1 MEFGP
6 GMPLTRRRVLT
17 LMAGTGLALALDGR
31 ARAAHGKVLRIGH
44 PQHDPRWSPLRG
56 SGTAYRWNSLW
67 WASPLR
73 LDGDGTI
80 HPYVFSSWAADGN
93 WTLWKFKINPAAS
106 FSDGSRLTANEVRA
120 SWDLACRPDTE
131 NARIEQVLGGVV
143 GFEDMRAGTIDRLA
157 GVTVTSDID
166 IEVLLTRPDPIF
178 YMRLANHIAPIVPP
192 GAMDGERR
200 ERADWWLPA
209 PGLVVS
215 GPFRPVALDE
225 ARRVL
230 TLQRNDNFFG
240 PAPLIERIE
249 VHEVPDFDEAIAMLA
264 EGALDAHT
272 ELAVPGLD
280 GRLGRGF
287 VEGPI
292 IPKGQ
297 HFWFNVNRAPTDD
310 INVRKALVM
319 AVDRDGLMRATFPNG
334 PHQRA
339 SQILNAVPGV
349 VPNFADYPFDPAE
362 AQRAMAQS
370 RYGSGAILPDLVM
383 AGISNPAVEAAARF
397 ITAQWRQHLGIE
409 RVTMLADVD
418 RLSPEQRQVQIFRDD
433 VGTRVPDA
441 VLYLM
446 ASIASDSTNARIKMG
461 GYLNPA
467 VDAALADGAGLA
479 PVNPGRDFQARRAMA
494 LFREDWAY
502 LPWYYEAMSRM
513 AMPWVTGFD
522 KNADWQVVKPWEID
536 IVR

>member
-1 MEFGP
+1 MEFGKSKP
-6 GMPLTRRRVLT
+6 MTRRHALA
-17 LMAGTGLALALDGR
+17 LMAGTGLALGLNRR
-31 ARAAHGKVLRIGH
+31 AGATEGKVLRIGH

-56 SGTAYRWNSLW
+56 NGPAYRWNSLW
-67 WASPLR
+67 WAAPLR

-80 HPYVFSSWAADGN
+80 QPYVVSSWAADSN

-120 SWDLACRPDTE
+120 SWDLACRPDTQ
-131 NARIEQVLGGVV
+131 NARIEQVLGGVA
-143 GFEDMRAGTIDRLA
+143 GFEDMRAGTTSNLA

-200 ERADWWLPA
+200 ERPDWWLPA

-215 GPFRPVALDE
+215 GPFRPAALDE

-230 TLQRNDNFFG
+230 ILERNDNFFG
-240 PAPLIERIE
+240 PRPRIDRIE
-249 VHEVPDFDEAIAMLA
+249 VEEVADTNEAIARLKA
-264 EGALDAHT
+264 GTLDAHT
-272 ELAVPGLD
+272 ELSVPRLEEI
-280 GRLGRGF
+280 LGRGF
-287 VEGPI
+287 VDGPI

-297 HFWFNVNRAPTDD
+297 HFWFNVNRVPTDD

-319 AVDRDGLMRATFPNG
+319 AVDRDRLMQVTFPNG
-334 PHQRA
+334 PHKRA
-339 SQILNAVPGV
+339 DQILNAVTGV
-349 VPNFADYPFDPAE
+349 IPNFIDYPFDPGE
-362 AQRAMAQS
+362 ARRAMAQS
-370 RYGSGAILPDLVM
+370 RYAQGSALPDLVM
-383 AGISNPAVEAAARF
+383 AGISNPAAEAAAQF
-397 ITAQWRQHLGIE
+397 IAGQWRQNLGVT
-409 RVTMLADVD
+409 RVTMLADTD
-418 RLSPEQRQVQIFRDD
+418 QLAPEQRGVQIFRDD

-441 VLYLM
+441 VLYLK
-446 ASIASDSTNARIKMG
+446 AAIASDSTNARVKMG

-479 PVNPGRDFQARRAMA
+479 QVNPGRDFQARRAMA

-513 AMPWVTGFD
+513 AMPWVTGFE
-522 KNADWQVVKPWEID
+522 KNADWQVSRPWEID
-536 IVR
+536 IAR